1 MEEPCPPVVDCRT
14 VADYYCGDCLMGDAC
29 VCTEGSP
36 AALGHVGNGY
46 ALPTVLG
53 EGVHKQG
60 LPFMNT

>member
-1 MEEPCPPVVDCRT
+1 
-14 VADYYCGDCLMGDAC
+14 MGDAC

-53 EGVHKQG
+53 EGVQKQG